1 MHVDSISMCSNIL
14 YTSNM
19 DVGSVGG
26 ICLSARICPCFHD
39 SVNRVRPAEL
49 VSWSN
54 TFSYF
59 RFLFITRQIYGV
71 KRQGNLL
78 TEILLLHQ
86 YVSTS
91 VHQYASM
98 SVRQYAIMR
107 YGCSTSVRQYIST
120 PVRQYVSTSVRQYV
134 STSVCHVI

>member
-1 MHVDSISMCSNIL
+1 MSNITVPGDEKL
-14 YTSNM
+14 M
-19 DVGSVGG
+19 VIPVGG

-78 TEILLLHQ
+78 TEILLLHH

-91 VHQYASM
+91 VLQYA
-98 SVRQYAIMR
+98 
-107 YGCSTSVRQYIST
+107 STSVRQYIST
-120 PVRQYVSTSVRQYV
+120 PLCGMAAVCQYV
-134 STSVCHVI
+134 STSVCQYVSTPVCQYVSTSVHHVT